1 MKIFKTF
8 FLLLIT
14 IVFIQNSSSAQ
25 VSFSAGPSIGITI
38 PSGDYSGSTLDYY
51 AGTKYGLSSGVNFG
65 AVVRANLTA
74 LNLKLKVNYSSLK
87 NSGNSQA
94 GQGDIQL
101 KQNLLMISVGPEYR
115 ISIPGSPIKPY
126 IGANLVYTSF
136 SGETA
141 FKDVARVPTGTQ
153 QLQSASR
160 TGLGLDLGVM
170 FAVGTKSMLDLGLS
184 YNAHNLFGK
193 SFTGGDARV
202 DSYTSLNDEKDP
214 AFGGDKHPIGSSR
227 TISTLQFNLSYLFN
241 L

>member
-8 FLLLIT
+8 LLLLIT
-14 IVFIQNSSSAQ
+14 IAFIQNSSSAQ
-25 VSFSAGPSIGITI
+25 VSFSAGPSIGLTI

-51 AGTKYGLSSGVNFG
+51 SGTKFGLSSGINFG

-74 LNLKLKVNYSSLK
+74 VNFKLKVNYSALK
-87 NSGNSQA
+87 NSGNSEP
-94 GQGDIQL
+94 GKGDVQL
-101 KQNLLMISVGPEYR
+101 KQNLLMVSVGPEYR

-126 IGANLVYTSF
+126 IGANLIYTSF
-136 SGETA
+136 SGETS
-141 FKDVARVPTGTQ
+141 FTGVEKVSSGTY

-193 SFTGGDARV
+193 SFTGADRRL

-214 AFGGDKHPIGSSR
+214 QFGGDKHPIGSSR